1 MISTVLLLQSA
12 VFAAKMGPTVV
23 AAHEICRMTF
33 ILQYIIF
40 AAVELTGQSMV
51 AGRLA
56 EEEEEAEGGRV
67 GQEKGGQEKVVV
79 VGDRAGVFVRG
90 GVCEG
95 LYVCVL
101 LLLLL
106 LRD

>member
-1 MISTVLLLQSA
+1 MLLTAQGMISTVLLLQSA

-56 EEEEEAEGGRV
+56 EEEEVEGTMETVQEKGEGGRV
-67 GQEKGGQEKVVV
+67 EGGFVP
-79 VGDRAGVFVRG
+79 DRAGVWCWCG
-90 GVCEG
+90 
-95 LYVCVL
+95 
-101 LLLLL
+101 
-106 LRD
+106 